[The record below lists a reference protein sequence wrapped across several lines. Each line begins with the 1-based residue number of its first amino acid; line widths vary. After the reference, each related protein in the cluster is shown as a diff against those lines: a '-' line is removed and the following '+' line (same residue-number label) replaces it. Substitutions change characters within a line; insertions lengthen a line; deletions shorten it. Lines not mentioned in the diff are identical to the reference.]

1 MLIRMNDRMGKLRL
15 QDLKDLD
22 MHYWGFHSL
31 KQEME
36 VLENVVLDA
45 ETEMF
50 LFIGTLPGLL
60 GVEAACMEFSYL
72 KSMLAF
78 LMQERK
84 MSDAKQS
91 NVHVRDAHDRST
103 LGELDCCMD
112 DEVPSSLNKDTG
124 PISDDEADN
133 NQPMYSVFNEDISSE
148 NALAVGCEIE
158 CCTKFSV
165 EKLSKNL
172 MQNERYVDDDDN
184 PEWGFLD
191 AEADIDNDMH
201 VCVDEGM
208 MHLDSGMRT
217 KADSFTRP
225 ADFVDEEM
233 TIGVLAALEDQ
244 DDGLEGACV
253 QSEALQVPNASIVS
267 VYTELKEAN
276 SNACKQFCFGVDGR
290 DSSFHTEWDFDE
302 PTIEMDACMTL
313 KVQRAEARI
322 EFLKL
327 QQRYSNEL
335 YETLQTCALLMFSY
349 ILSSVLVMSAWL
361 KIRNECFCKLQGVK
375 RASSAQNGQYEC
387 METFHAE
394 AVSSY
399 KFWELDMRRL
409 FYCGLW
415 RDEYLEQPA
424 LAMATQYGMQ
434 LLQLLFI
441 CERRTDGGK
450 RGRCLCQRKM
460 ATGLECSGSS
470 CDKHTK

>member
-1 MLIRMNDRMGKLRL
+1 
-15 QDLKDLD
+15 
-22 MHYWGFHSL
+22 
-31 KQEME
+31 
-36 VLENVVLDA
+36 
-45 ETEMF
+45 
-50 LFIGTLPGLL
+50 
-60 GVEAACMEFSYL
+60 
-72 KSMLAF
+72 
-78 LMQERK
+78 
-84 MSDAKQS
+84 
-91 NVHVRDAHDRST
+91 
-103 LGELDCCMD
+103 MD
-112 DEVPSSLNKDTG
+112 DEVPSSLNKDAG

-148 NALAVGCEIE
+148 ENALAVGCEIE
-158 CCTKFSV
+158 CCTKFFV

-172 MQNERYVDDDDN
+172 MQNERYVDEDDN

-191 AEADIDNDMH
+191 AEADMDNDIH

-208 MHLDSGMRT
+208 MHLDSGIRT
-217 KADSFTRP
+217 KADSFARP
-225 ADFVDEEM
+225 ADFVDEET
-233 TIGVLAALEDQ
+233 TIGDFLAALEDQ

-253 QSEALQVPNASIVS
+253 QTEALQVPNASIVS
-267 VYTELKEAN
+267 VYTEPKVAY
-276 SNACKQFCFGVDGR
+276 SDACKQFCFGVDGR
-290 DSSFHTEWDFDE
+290 DSSFDTKWGFDE

-375 RASSAQNGQYEC
+375 WASSAQNGQYEC

-394 AVSSY
+394 AVSY

-415 RDEYLEQPA
+415 RD
-424 LAMATQYGMQ
+424 
-434 LLQLLFI
+434 
-441 CERRTDGGK
+441 
-450 RGRCLCQRKM
+450 
-460 ATGLECSGSS
+460 
-470 CDKHTK
+470 